1 MDHTKISRLLRLMK
15 SLTGN
20 VSTTIDQLSA
30 QMNTTS
36 RTVYR
41 YIETIRDAGF
51 VVNKLYGNVYQMGK
65 VSRGMTDFKKL
76 IYFTEEEA
84 YLAAKMIESIDNN
97 NTLKRSLQRKLASVY
112 DCTSIANH
120 IDNTA
125 NSANIEALNDALGI
139 RAGQVPGLCQV
150 CPPGHCDRL

>member
-1 MDHTKISRLLRLMK
+1 MDHTKISRLLRRMK
-15 SLTGN
+15 LLTGN
-20 VSTTIDQLSA
+20 VPTTIDQLSA

-112 DCTSIANH
+112 DCTSIANY